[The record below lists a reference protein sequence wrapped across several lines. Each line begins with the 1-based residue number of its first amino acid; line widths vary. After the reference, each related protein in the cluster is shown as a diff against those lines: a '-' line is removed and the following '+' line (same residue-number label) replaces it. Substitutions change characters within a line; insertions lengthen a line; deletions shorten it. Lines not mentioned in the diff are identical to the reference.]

1 VKLNTTDFPRK
12 AQFPLM
18 LALGT
23 LPAFVLIVVNNAP
36 EALSALCL
44 LMPAYV
50 AAAWLCMLLPGK
62 IRIPVGLLFCA
73 GLIALGLR
81 LLPIAQGVSVTES
94 GSLHIGPGAFC
105 ILVPALLCALLVYS
119 LQFAAWPRE
128 REIAFNWY
136 AAGVIAHLAAQLM
149 GFVARRQGPSGWDS
163 ARPVLTTA
171 FVLFL
176 LLVLLSMNRSTMQD
190 AALGRQR
197 IPPSMRRR
205 NVAITLSLLAGS
217 LVIAGIPAIVEAAE
231 RAWSLL
237 VKAVLAIMA
246 FIAGLLETEE
256 APGMGGAGGAMDMM
270 PYVEY
275 TEPSLLAVILEKLA
289 IAAAFI
295 VATLLLLFA
304 ARQSIRALR
313 ALLGRIRVHFAQ
325 YFAVASQDYVDE
337 ITDTREDG
345 GEVSGSLLA
354 RIRRMAVSE
363 RGMSPAGRIRHRYRV
378 LLRRHPDWHASRT
391 ARENLPEETAAL
403 YEAARYSGRE
413 VSEEEAERFV
423 REAKNA

>member
-1 VKLNTTDFPRK
+1 
-12 AQFPLM
+12 M
-18 LALGT
+18 
-23 LPAFVLIVVNNAP
+23 
-36 EALSALCL
+36 
-44 LMPAYV
+44 LMPACV

-62 IRIPVGLLFCA
+62 IRLPAALLFCA
-73 GLIALGLR
+73 GLLALSLR
-81 LLPIAQGVSVTES
+81 LLPIAQGVSIS
-94 GSLHIGPGAFC
+94 QNGSLHIAPSAFC
-105 ILVPALLCALLVYS
+105 ILVPVLLCALLMYS

-136 AAGVIAHLAAQLM
+136 AAGVIAHLIAQLM
-149 GFVARRQGPSGWDS
+149 GFIARRQGPSGWDN
-163 ARPVLTTA
+163 AGPVLTAA

-176 LLVLLSMNRSTMQD
+176 MLVLLSMNRSTMQD
-190 AALGRQR
+190 ASLGRQR

-205 NVAITLSLLAGS
+205 NVAITLSLLAGA

-237 VKAVLAIMA
+237 VRTVLAAIA
-246 FIAGLLETEE
+246 FIANLLETEQ
-256 APGMGGAGGAMDMM
+256 APGMGGAGGGMDMM

-289 IAAAFI
+289 MTAALVGAAALFFL
-295 VATLLLLFA
+295 ALRETL
-304 ARQSIRALR
+304 RALR
-313 ALLGRIRVHFAQ
+313 ALMNRIRAHFAH
-325 YFAVASQDYVDE
+325 YITVASQDYVDE

-345 GEVSGSLLA
+345 GEASSSLLERLRRSMA
-354 RIRRMAVSE
+354 WVSEKRLTPTERIRY
-363 RGMSPAGRIRHRYRV
+363 RYSL

-413 VSEEEAERFV
+413 VSEEEAERFG
-423 REAKNA
+423 REAKNV